1 MTRLNEASPVDQV
14 EPASLDASPP
24 PGAVNVADFH
34 QIARQ
39 RLPRMVYNYIAGAAG
54 DEISL
59 GRNRAAFDELLLK
72 PRVLRDV
79 SRVDTTAEVCGQR
92 LEYPILLAPTA
103 YHRMAHPEGEPA

>member
-1 MTRLNEASPVDQV
+1 MPLVNESSPVEQM
-14 EPASLDASPP
+14 EPASLDGAAN
-24 PGAVNVADFH
+24 AVNVSDFH
-34 QIARQ
+34 EMARQ

-79 SRVDTTAEVCGQR
+79 SRLDTTTEVFGQR
-92 LEYPILLAPTA
+92 LKHPILRAPTA
-103 YHRMAHPEGEPA
+103 YHLMAHPAGEPAA